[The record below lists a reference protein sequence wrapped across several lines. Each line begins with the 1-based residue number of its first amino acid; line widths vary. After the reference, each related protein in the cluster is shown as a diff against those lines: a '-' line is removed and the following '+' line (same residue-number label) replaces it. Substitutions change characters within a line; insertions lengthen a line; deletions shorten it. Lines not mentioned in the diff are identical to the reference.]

1 MTGRS
6 RAAALGLLSAAAL
19 LAGCGDSG
27 PPSVTVKVV
36 DTTVEVPAAM
46 YCEDGKP
53 VVASDEEG
61 VSPLRVE
68 PGKRVEID
76 VPRDV
81 ADAGWTVQVWTA
93 RGDDNGSIL
102 PDALIT
108 TVPVGKETSFDQ
120 ITTSDAAPET
130 FYLIV
135 AQSPAK
141 GCPDAG
147 ALWPIGFIRTAS

>member
-1 MTGRS
+1 MS
-6 RAAALGLLSAAAL
+6 RRAWAAAVGLLSAAL
-19 LAGCGDSG
+19 LVGCGDSG
-27 PPSVTVKVV
+27 PPTVTVKVV
-36 DTTVEVPAAM
+36 DATVEVPAAM

-53 VVASDEEG
+53 VVANDEDA
-61 VSPLRVE
+61 VAPMRVAA
-68 PGKRVEID
+68 GKRVEID
-76 VPRDV
+76 VPQEV

-93 RGDDNGSIL
+93 RTDGNGSIL

-108 TVPVGKETSFDQ
+108 SVPVGKETSFDQ

-147 ALWPIGFIRTAS
+147 GLWPVGFIRTAA